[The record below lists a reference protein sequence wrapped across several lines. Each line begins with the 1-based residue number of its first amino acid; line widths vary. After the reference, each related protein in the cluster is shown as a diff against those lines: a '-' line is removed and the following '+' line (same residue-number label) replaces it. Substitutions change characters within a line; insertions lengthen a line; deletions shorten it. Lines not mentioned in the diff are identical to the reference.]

1 MVIPSMEY
9 FLFIINSVLKSPLDI
24 NLRVYQMQS
33 HPIVRRKQP
42 YSMFLQCC
50 NEQITKLLMIKINRD
65 LSITYTLWPHW

>member
-24 NLRVYQMQS
+24 NLRVYQIMQS

-42 YSMFLQCC
+42 YSMFLLCC
-50 NEQITKLLMIKINRD
+50 NEQITNY
-65 LSITYTLWPHW
+65 S